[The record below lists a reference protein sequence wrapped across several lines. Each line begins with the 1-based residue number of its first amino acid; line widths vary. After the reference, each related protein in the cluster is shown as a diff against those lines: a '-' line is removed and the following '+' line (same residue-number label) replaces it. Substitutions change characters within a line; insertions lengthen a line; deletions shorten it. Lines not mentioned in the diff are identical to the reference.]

1 MKARKH
7 QLLATSAL
15 ATAAMALPGVAA
27 AEMMK
32 PALSLGGQFFHD
44 THFASQDDDE
54 NKSSVLH
61 HVDAEVHFKINGE
74 LDNGLKIGGR
84 IELEG
89 QTSGGDR
96 IDETRLT
103 AGGAWGT
110 LRLGMTNSGRYH
122 HSWSV
127 SGPNVAHGV
136 TSGVTTEWL
145 VFPKG
150 TDSFAFRDPL
160 GSAHP
165 DVSND
170 DPAITYFTPR
180 FNGFQLS
187 LTHRPEIQ
195 NSSAKNI
202 ATSGSDESKNYTNA
216 LDGSVQYSGDMGGM
230 KVALMLG
237 GGTADVPA
245 NDDNHDDYQI
255 VNGGVKISASG
266 FSVGGHMADVE
277 DEKNQG
283 SGKAYVVG
291 ASYGQGP
298 WAVSAT
304 FHDGEVSHTTEKP
317 MKYDITHDDKSS
329 TGVHKIEAADRG
341 YADDPATAEMSV
353 WAVGMR
359 YTLGP
364 GVRLLASYQ
373 NAEVTVDSSVPATD
387 ASNEGSAFSLG
398 LAVNF

>member
-32 PALSLGGQFFHD
+32 PALSVGGFFFHD
-44 THFASQDDDE
+44 THIASQDTDT
-54 NKSSVLH
+54 NKSSLLH
-61 HVDAEVHFKINGE
+61 HVDSEVFFKMSGE

-84 IELEG
+84 VELEG
-89 QTSGGDR
+89 QTGGDQ
-96 IDETRLT
+96 IDETRFFLS
-103 AGGAWGT
+103 GAWGK
-110 LRLGMTNSGRYH
+110 LRFGTTNSGRYH

-127 SGPNVAHGV
+127 TGPNVAQGI
-136 TSGVTTEWL
+136 TSGVQTEWL
-145 VFPKG
+145 VFPGG
-150 TDSFAFRDPL
+150 TGSFAFRRPL

-180 FNGFQLS
+180 FNGFELS

-195 NSSAKNI
+195 NTGGKNI
-202 ATSGSDESKNYTNA
+202 GTSGSDESKYYTNA
-216 LDGSVQYSGDMGGM
+216 LDGSMQYSGDMGGM

-237 GGTADVPA
+237 GATAGGPG
-245 NDDNHDDYQI
+245 NHEDYQI
-255 VNGGVKISASG
+255 VNGGVKVSASG

-277 DEKNQG
+277 DDMNKG
-283 SGKAYVVG
+283 TGKAYTVG

-298 WAVSAT
+298 WAVSTT
-304 FHDGEVSHTTEKP
+304 FHNGEVSHTSP
-317 MKYDITHDDKSS
+317 SAVLGRDIAHDLEED
-329 TGVHKIEAADRG
+329 GHHKVTDQEPGTNYVDH
-341 YADDPATAEMSV
+341 PATAEMSV
-353 WAVGMR
+353 WAVGAR

-373 NAEVTVDSSVPATD
+373 SAEVTVDSSVTAAD
-387 ASNEGSAFSLG
+387 SSNEGSAFSLG
-398 LAVNF
+398 LAVSF

>member
-27 AEMMK
+27 AETMK
-32 PALSLGGQFFHD
+32 PALSVGGQFFHD

-89 QTSGGDR
+89 QQSGDQ
-96 IDETRLT
+96 IDETRLFLS
-103 AGGAWGT
+103 GAWGK
-110 LRLGMTNSGRYH
+110 LRFGTTNSGRYH

-127 SGPNVAHGV
+127 TGPNVAHGI
-136 TSGVTTEWL
+136 TSGTQTEWL
-145 VFPKG
+145 VFPGG
-150 TDSFAFRDPL
+150 TGGFVFRRPL

-237 GGTADVPA
+237 GGTADGPGSME
-245 NDDNHDDYQI
+245 DYQI

-298 WAVSAT
+298 WAVST
-304 FHDGEVSHTTEKP
+304 TYHDGSVEHT
-317 MKYDITHDDKSS
+317 
-329 TGVHKIEAADRG
+329 AADP
-341 YADDPATAEMSV
+341 DDSEMST
-353 WAVGMR
+353 WAVGTR

-364 GVRLLASYQ
+364 GVRLLASFQ
-373 NAEVTVDSSVPATD
+373 SAEVTAETGE
-387 ASNEGSAFSLG
+387 SNEGSAFTLG
-398 LAVNF
+398 LAVSF

>member
-32 PALSLGGQFFHD
+32 PALSVGGFFFHD
-44 THFASQDDDE
+44 THIASQDTDT
-54 NKSSVLH
+54 NKSSLLH
-61 HVDAEVHFKINGE
+61 HIDSEVFFKMSGE

-84 IELEG
+84 VELEG
-89 QTSGGDR
+89 QTGGDQ
-96 IDETRLT
+96 IDETRFFLS
-103 AGGAWGT
+103 GAWGK
-110 LRLGMTNSGRYH
+110 LRFGTTNSGRYH

-127 SGPNVAHGV
+127 TGPNVAQGI
-136 TSGVTTEWL
+136 TSGVQTEWL
-145 VFPKG
+145 VFPGG
-150 TDSFAFRDPL
+150 TGSFAFRRPL

-195 NSSAKNI
+195 NAGAKNI
-202 ATSGSDESKNYTNA
+202 TVNGDRASDESKNYTNA
-216 LDGSVQYSGDMGGM
+216 LDGSMQYSGDMGGM

-237 GGTADVPA
+237 GGTADGPG
-245 NDDNHDDYQI
+245 NMEDYQI
-255 VNGGVKISASG
+255 VNGGVTVSASG

-277 DEKNQG
+277 DEKNEG
-283 SGKAYVVG
+283 SGTAYVIG

-298 WAVSAT
+298 WAVSTT
-304 FHDGEVSHTTEKP
+304 FHDGSVEHTSADP
-317 MKYDITHDDKSS
+317 DDS
-329 TGVHKIEAADRG
+329 EL
-341 YADDPATAEMSV
+341 SV
-353 WAVGMR
+353 WAVGTR

-373 NAEVTVDSSVPATD
+373 SAEVTAESG
-387 ASNEGSAFSLG
+387 ASNEGSEFTLG
-398 LAVNF
+398 VAVNF